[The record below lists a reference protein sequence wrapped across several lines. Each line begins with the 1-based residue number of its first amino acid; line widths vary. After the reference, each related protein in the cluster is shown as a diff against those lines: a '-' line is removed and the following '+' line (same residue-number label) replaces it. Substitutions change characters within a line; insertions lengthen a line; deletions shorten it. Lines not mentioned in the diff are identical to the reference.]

1 MNEKPMSIWISL
13 GKKELSHRQK
23 KLAIIAMFVYL
34 SIFNLFC

>member
-23 KLAIIAMFVYL
+23 KAIIAMFVYL

>member
-23 KLAIIAMFVYL
+23 KLAIIDVCIL
-34 SIFNLFC
+34 KHI